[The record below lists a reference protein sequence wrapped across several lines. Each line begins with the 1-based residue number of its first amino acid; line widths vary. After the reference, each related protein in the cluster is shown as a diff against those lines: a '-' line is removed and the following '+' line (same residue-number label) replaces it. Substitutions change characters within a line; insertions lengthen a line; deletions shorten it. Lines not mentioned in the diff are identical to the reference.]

1 MTERIFQS
9 HGIKRFVNYRQEA
22 GGCAG
27 VGTEVFVKEELG
39 GLPGFL
45 CNLSS
50 VLTFYIKDKK

>member
-39 GLPGFL
+39 RPAWFL
-45 CNLSS
+45 
-50 VLTFYIKDKK
+50 V